1 MAEYKTVRKNAQDQ
15 FVEKRSR
22 FIGYACPVQTEQ
34 EALDFITSKKSEH
47 WDASHNVYAYILRDG
62 TMRFSDD
69 GEPQGT
75 AGMPVLDVLA
85 QKRRYGCRHGCHA
98 LFRRHSARGRRS
110 RSCVFAH
117 RVHRPAGGTDH
128 YHARV
133 PAVVAHL
140 RLRPVRPRCIAWFR
154 NAAA

>member
-69 GEPQGT
+69 GEPQERPDWNTT
-75 AGMPVLDVLA
+75 AAGLSSKESSP
-85 QKRRYGCRHGCHA
+85 KSRSEERRVGKEC
-98 LFRRHSARGRRS
+98 RS
-110 RSCVFAH
+110 RWS
-117 RVHRPAGGTDH
+117 P
-128 YHARV
+128 YH
-133 PAVVAHL
+133 
-140 RLRPVRPRCIAWFR
+140 
-154 NAAA
+154 

>member
-75 AGMPVLDVLA
+75 AGMPVLDVLRKSGVTDVVTVA
-85 QKRRYGCRHGCHA
+85 TRYFGGI
-98 LFRRHSARGRRS
+98 LLGG
-110 RSCVFAH
+110 
-117 RVHRPAGGTDH
+117 GGTDH

-133 PAVVAHL
+133 PAVVAYL
-140 RLRPVRPRCIAWFR
+140 RLRPVRPRCIACSGMR
-154 NAAA
+154 RRDGRHGL